1 METTTTTRPSL
12 WSEKYAKALSPRLLR
27 SRPRARRR
35 TQSRDIISP
44 PRNDLHHHHHHRKKK
59 KKKKK
64 KKKTSPHRASAE
76 ERKAARRVREEYR
89 AEEDVAFS
97 FDGEDGSILYCAK
110 RTDARKSAVFNLI
123 VGLREKMFAE
133 YASGK
138 EERNYG
144 DKKCRERMF
153 VCRGGGFGDCGSSVV
168 TLSAFD
174 RAMVKVGHS
183 KVCVIQEKEMEEED
197 IDDDEK
203 GEEEIQYRCVDVTEF
218 SERALERGKMES
230 DRMIEEQFGRLD
242 ENSSSSSASSYPSD
256 MDAFFRSSNSNREE
270 RDEEHEEYFTRSSHR
285 NVIAALRDDATG
297 KIVSM
302 AKNTNGGNKT
312 LHAEMNLLLN
322 HHHERPTSTNK
333 KTLLV
338 TLQCCRMCAALAA
351 EHFSNELSEVVYLHP
366 DQGPLAKMTL
376 LQNEEA
382 ALRERQYT
390 NTTERTEV

>member
-1 METTTTTRPSL
+1 MQTTTRPS
-12 WSEKYAKALSPRLLR
+12 SSRKYASPLPRL
-27 SRPRARRR
+27 RPGARRR
-35 TQSRDIISP
+35 TQPRNGP
-44 PRNDLHHHHHHRKKK
+44 PRNDLHHHHRRGRHHRRE
-59 KKKKK
+59 
-64 KKKTSPHRASAE
+64 KTSTKRRQGEPHRASAE

-89 AEEDVAFS
+89 TEEDVAFS

-110 RTDARKSAVFNLI
+110 RTDARKSSVFNLI

-270 RDEEHEEYFTRSSHR
+270 KDEEHEEYFTRSSHR
-285 NVIAALRDDATG
+285 NVIAALRDDVTG

-322 HHHERPTSTNK
+322 HHERPTSTNK

>member
-1 METTTTTRPSL
+1 METTTTTTTRPSL
-12 WSEKYAKALSPRLLR
+12 WSEKYAKALPPRLLR

-44 PRNDLHHHHHHRKKK
+44 PRNDLHHHHR

-285 NVIAALRDDATG
+285 NVIAALRDDVTG

-390 NTTERTEV
+390 NTTERERTEV